1 MQCLKREGAT
11 CSPPPSLNGNAYSR
25 APFFITSRIR
35 KEAFMSELRIII
47 ISGLSGSGKS
57 TALKTL
63 EDLGFFC
70 VDNLPVLLLPKFIEL
85 CQGSIHDVSK
95 IGLVMDVREREFLK
109 EYPLMRDLLKDEG
122 YHIELIFLESS
133 DEVLIQRFSE
143 TRRQH
148 PLGDEGSV
156 AEGIQIER
164 GKLGE
169 LKSLADKIIDTSELT
184 VHQLRT
190 HLEEYFQQW
199 STRSMHITFMS
210 FGFKYG
216 VPHDIDMLFD
226 VRFLPNP
233 YFVSE
238 LKDLDGSDRRVAE
251 YVFRWQETQVYLQKL
266 QDFIMFQIPLFER
279 EGKTYLTI
287 AIGCTGGRH
296 RSVVIAD
303 YLKEL
308 FPRDTYGVYIHH
320 RDLKKH

>member
-1 MQCLKREGAT
+1 MR
-11 CSPPPSLNGNAYSR
+11 
-25 APFFITSRIR
+25 
-35 KEAFMSELRIII
+35 ELRIII

-57 TALKTL
+57 TALRTL

-85 CQGSIHDVSK
+85 CQGSTLDVSK

-109 EYPLMRDLLKDEG
+109 EYPQIRDVLQGEG
-122 YHIELIFLESS
+122 YHIELLFLESS

-148 PLGDEGSV
+148 PLSDESV
-156 AEGIQIER
+156 ADGIQIER
-164 GKLGE
+164 EKLGE
-169 LKSLADKIIDTSELT
+169 LKSMADKIIDTSELT
-184 VHQLRT
+184 VHQLRML
-190 HLEEYFQQW
+190 LEEYFQQW
-199 STRSMHITFMS
+199 SIRGMHITFMS
-210 FGFKYG
+210 FGFKFG

-238 LKDLDGSDRRVAE
+238 LKDLDGTDPRVAE
-251 YVFRWQETQVYLQKL
+251 YVFHWQETQEYLQKL
-266 QDFIMFQIPLFER
+266 QDFITFQMPLFER

-296 RSVVIAD
+296 RSVVIAE
-303 YLKEL
+303 YLREL
-308 FPRDTYGVYIHH
+308 LSRGKYDVYINH
-320 RDLKKH
+320 RDLKKP

>member
-1 MQCLKREGAT
+1 MR
-11 CSPPPSLNGNAYSR
+11 
-25 APFFITSRIR
+25 
-35 KEAFMSELRIII
+35 ELRIII

-95 IGLVMDVREREFLK
+95 IGLVMDVREREFLM
-109 EYPLMRDLLKDEG
+109 EYPRMLGLLKAEG
-122 YHIELIFLESS
+122 YHIELIFLECS
-133 DEVLIQRFSE
+133 DELLIQRFSE

-148 PLGDEGSV
+148 PLSDEGSV
-156 AEGIQIER
+156 AEGIQAER
-164 GKLGE
+164 EKLGE
-169 LKSLADKIIDTSELT
+169 LKALADKIIDTSELT
-184 VHQLRT
+184 VHQLRML
-190 HLEEYFQQW
+190 LEDYFQQLA
-199 STRSMHITFMS
+199 TRSMHITFMS
-210 FGFKYG
+210 FGFKHG

-238 LKDLDGSDRRVAE
+238 LKDLEGTDRRVAD
-251 YVFRWQETQVYLQKL
+251 YVLRSAETRVYVQKL
-266 QDFIMFQIPLFER
+266 QDFISFQIPLFER

-303 YLKEL
+303 YLQQL
-308 FPRDTYGVYIHH
+308 FPRETYDVYINH
-320 RDLKKH
+320 RDLKKQ

>member
-1 MQCLKREGAT
+1 MR
-11 CSPPPSLNGNAYSR
+11 
-25 APFFITSRIR
+25 
-35 KEAFMSELRIII
+35 ELRIII

-85 CQGSIHDVSK
+85 CQGSTHDVSK

-109 EYPLMRDLLKDEG
+109 EYPHMLDLLKAEG

-148 PLGDEGSV
+148 PLSDEGSV
-156 AEGIQIER
+156 AEGIHIER
-164 GKLGE
+164 AKLGE
-169 LKSLADKIIDTSELT
+169 LKTLADKIIDTSELT
-184 VHQLRT
+184 VHQLRML
-190 HLEEYFQQW
+190 LEEHFQQL

-238 LKDLDGSDRRVAE
+238 LKDLEGTDPRVSD
-251 YVFRWQETQVYLQKL
+251 YVLRWPETQVYVQKL
-266 QDFIMFQIPLFER
+266 QDFISFQIPLFER

-296 RSVVIAD
+296 RSVAIAD
-303 YLKEL
+303 YLQQV
-308 FPRDTYGVYIHH
+308 FPRDSYDVYINH
-320 RDLKKH
+320 RDLKKQ

>member
-1 MQCLKREGAT
+1 MR
-11 CSPPPSLNGNAYSR
+11 
-25 APFFITSRIR
+25 
-35 KEAFMSELRIII
+35 ELRIII

-95 IGLVMDVREREFLK
+95 IGLVMDVREREFLR
-109 EYPLMRDLLKDEG
+109 EYPRMLGLLKAEG
-122 YHIELIFLESS
+122 YHIELIFLECS
-133 DEVLIQRFSE
+133 DELLIQRFSE

-148 PLGDEGSV
+148 PLSDEGSV
-156 AEGIQIER
+156 AEGIQAER
-164 GKLGE
+164 EKLGE
-169 LKSLADKIIDTSELT
+169 LKALADKIIDTSELT
-184 VHQLRT
+184 VHQLRM
-190 HLEEYFQQW
+190 LFEDYFQQLT
-199 STRSMHITFMS
+199 TRSMHITFMS

-238 LKDLDGSDRRVAE
+238 LKDLDGTDRRVTDYVLRSAE
-251 YVFRWQETQVYLQKL
+251 TRVYMEKL
-266 QDFIMFQIPLFER
+266 QDFISFQIPLFER

-303 YLKEL
+303 YLRQL
-308 FPRDTYGVYIHH
+308 FPRETHDVYINH
-320 RDLKKH
+320 RDLKKQ

>member
-1 MQCLKREGAT
+1 MR
-11 CSPPPSLNGNAYSR
+11 
-25 APFFITSRIR
+25 
-35 KEAFMSELRIII
+35 ELRIII

-95 IGLVMDVREREFLK
+95 IGLVMDVREREFLM
-109 EYPLMRDLLKDEG
+109 EYPRMLGLLKAEG
-122 YHIELIFLESS
+122 YHIELIFLECS
-133 DEVLIQRFSE
+133 DELLIQRFSE

-148 PLGDEGSV
+148 PLSDEGSV
-156 AEGIQIER
+156 AEGIQAER
-164 GKLGE
+164 EKLGE
-169 LKSLADKIIDTSELT
+169 LKALADKIIDTSELT
-184 VHQLRT
+184 VHQLRML
-190 HLEEYFQQW
+190 LEDYFQQLA
-199 STRSMHITFMS
+199 TRSMHITFMS

-238 LKDLDGSDRRVAE
+238 LKDLEGTDRRVAD
-251 YVFRWQETQVYLQKL
+251 YVLRSAETRVYVQKL
-266 QDFIMFQIPLFER
+266 QDFISFQIPLFER

-303 YLKEL
+303 YLQQL
-308 FPRDTYGVYIHH
+308 FPRETYDVYINH
-320 RDLKKH
+320 RDLKKQS

>member
-1 MQCLKREGAT
+1 MR
-11 CSPPPSLNGNAYSR
+11 
-25 APFFITSRIR
+25 
-35 KEAFMSELRIII
+35 ELRIII

-95 IGLVMDVREREFLK
+95 IGLVMDVREREFLM
-109 EYPLMRDLLKDEG
+109 EYPRMLGLLKAEG
-122 YHIELIFLESS
+122 YHIELIFLECS
-133 DEVLIQRFSE
+133 DELLIQRFSE

-148 PLGDEGSV
+148 PLSDEGSV
-156 AEGIQIER
+156 AEGIQAER
-164 GKLGE
+164 EKLGE
-169 LKSLADKIIDTSELT
+169 LKALADKIIDTSELT
-184 VHQLRT
+184 VHQLRML
-190 HLEEYFQQW
+190 LEDYFQQLA
-199 STRSMHITFMS
+199 TRSMHITFMS
-210 FGFKYG
+210 FGFKHG

-238 LKDLDGSDRRVAE
+238 LKDLEGTDRRVAD
-251 YVFRWQETQVYLQKL
+251 YVLRSAETRVYVQKL
-266 QDFIMFQIPLFER
+266 QDFISFQIPLFER

-303 YLKEL
+303 YLQQL
-308 FPRDTYGVYIHH
+308 FPRETYDVYINH
-320 RDLKKH
+320 RDLKKQS

>member
-1 MQCLKREGAT
+1 MR
-11 CSPPPSLNGNAYSR
+11 
-25 APFFITSRIR
+25 
-35 KEAFMSELRIII
+35 ELRIII

-95 IGLVMDVREREFLK
+95 IGLVMDVREREFLA
-109 EYPLMRDLLKDEG
+109 EYPRMLGLLKAEG
-122 YHIELIFLESS
+122 YHIELIFLECS
-133 DEVLIQRFSE
+133 DELLIQRFSE

-148 PLGDEGSV
+148 PLSDEGSV
-156 AEGIQIER
+156 AEGIQAER
-164 GKLGE
+164 EKLGE
-169 LKSLADKIIDTSELT
+169 LKALADKIIDTSELT
-184 VHQLRT
+184 VHQLRML
-190 HLEEYFQQW
+190 LEDYFQQLA
-199 STRSMHITFMS
+199 TRSMHITFMS
-210 FGFKYG
+210 FGFKHG

-238 LKDLDGSDRRVAE
+238 LKDLEGTDRRVAD
-251 YVFRWQETQVYLQKL
+251 YVLRSAETRVYVQKL
-266 QDFIMFQIPLFER
+266 QDFISFQIPLFER

-303 YLKEL
+303 YLQQL
-308 FPRDTYGVYIHH
+308 FPRETYDVYINH
-320 RDLKKH
+320 RDLKKQS